1 MSERTANE
9 GVRWELTPEDDAYPP
24 SLLDLDPTPPVLY
37 GRGDPRVLCAPCLS
51 VIGARRATPY
61 GIAVAEMAGRV
72 AAECGVVVVS
82 GGALGCDSAAGRAAL
97 EAGGRTVVVSGCG
110 ADMVYPASSAD
121 VYKGA
126 VATGGAVVSLERW
139 GSPPRRY
146 AFPKRNS
153 IIAALSSCLF
163 VTEAGMRSGTM
174 STADVAVTRPL
185 LRRRSPWTMGA
196 FASPMPLGGP
206 MTLAGFSPRLSP
218 RHLGQTTWQPVS
230 GRTSSRS

>member
-110 ADMVYPASSAD
+110 ADMARQTSTRGPSRR
-121 VYKGA
+121 A
-126 VATGGAVVSLERW
+126 V
-139 GSPPRRY
+139 
-146 AFPKRNS
+146 
-153 IIAALSSCLF
+153 
-163 VTEAGMRSGTM
+163 
-174 STADVAVTRPL
+174 
-185 LRRRSPWTMGA
+185 
-196 FASPMPLGGP
+196 
-206 MTLAGFSPRLSP
+206 RLSP
-218 RHLGQTTWQPVS
+218 SSDGDRRRGAMPSQS
-230 GRTSSRS
+230 GTR